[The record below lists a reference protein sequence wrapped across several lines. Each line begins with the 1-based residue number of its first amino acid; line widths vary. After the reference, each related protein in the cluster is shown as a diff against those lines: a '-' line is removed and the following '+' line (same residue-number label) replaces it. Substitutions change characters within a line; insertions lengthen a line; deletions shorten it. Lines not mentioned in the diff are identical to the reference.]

1 MTHVIEPLFP
11 TLVYG
16 ADCISNFEKIQ
27 SEIKENLRGEKFR
40 YSDYWGETHLLSD
53 PTFESNPIVDS
64 LPLFKEELDQHIK
77 RYCHNIG
84 FYSEYHISSS
94 WFTKC
99 KKGDYAHIH
108 SHGTNCISGVYYYK
122 TNGKD
127 GDLFFES
134 PINGIDTNFVFLHLS
149 EQMIHTPAEGK
160 IVLFPSFLR
169 HGVRKNST
177 NNVRI
182 SLSFNLQFNEK
193 NLLTP
198 SK

>member
-1 MTHVIEPLFP
+1 MP
-11 TLVYG
+11 TQQLYSTPIYSE
-16 ADCISNFEKIQ
+16 APIKNFEKIQ
-27 SEIKENLRGEKFR
+27 TEIREYLRGEKFR
-40 YSDYWGETHLLSD
+40 YVPRWGKTHLLSD
-53 PTFESNPIVDS
+53 PSFRSNPIES

-169 HGVRKNST
+169 HGVRKNIT

>member
-77 RYCHNIG
+77 RYCHDIG

-127 GDLFFES
+127 GD
-134 PINGIDTNFVFLHLS
+134 
-149 EQMIHTPAEGK
+149 
-160 IVLFPSFLR
+160 
-169 HGVRKNST
+169 
-177 NNVRI
+177 
-182 SLSFNLQFNEK
+182 
-193 NLLTP
+193 
-198 SK
+198 